1 MQHLLPLSP
10 AAATA
15 AALLAL
21 AGICAV
27 AFLRGHLAHRPNAA
41 TRPATPH
48 AGFATPEDLR
58 NHLSEAAARR
68 AGAQVR
74 PGLTPS
80 REGTTPR

>member
-1 MQHLLPLSP
+1 MNGLPLTP
-10 AAATA
+10 TTATA

-48 AGFATPEDLR
+48 AGFATPDDLT
-58 NHLSEAAARR
+58 NHLSETAVRR
-68 AGAQVR
+68 AGTQVR
-74 PGLTPS
+74 PSLTPGP
-80 REGTTPR
+80 EGTTPR